1 MKASLL
7 LAALILLAAALLG
20 WRGGGRL
27 AAAKETHARLV
38 REAESLGI
46 SSAAAEGKGGFS
58 RDMKT
63 RRGGAED
70 KAAQAKAFAARL
82 AAFAR
87 EMKELERKGE
97 SPDAEVQKRIF
108 ALLDEMLKLDSSQ
121 LEMLVGELRA
131 APDLDDDMRRGVV
144 GLAIMMLAN
153 DHPREALALFT
164 ESSDLLGKE
173 GAGQHVVASA
183 LSKWARDEPMAAL
196 EWIRENQEKHPDLVN
211 EDTKRS
217 VVEGAARVDPRLAF
231 QLVGEIGLK
240 EIRNAADRIAGTAET
255 PAARTA
261 VIGAMRDHLKGVTDP
276 EARRQFLQG
285 TMGKLGGMAMNGGF
299 EASAEWV
306 DKASLGEEERAAFAD
321 GLSSWDAAEDTG
333 KWILWMEGKVPEDQ
347 YKRKTEELVRG
358 WARSD
363 YKAAGEWIGTRE
375 DGPARR
381 IAVRGYAL
389 AVAPYEPASAAQW
402 AETLP
407 QGKDRDETLQT
418 IHSEW
423 KKKDG
428 TAAAEFARKHGLA
441 P

>member
-7 LAALILLAAALLG
+7 LAAIILLAAALLG
-20 WRGGGRL
+20 WRGSGRL
-27 AAAKETHARLV
+27 SAARENHARLV
-38 REAESLGI
+38 REAEALGI
-46 SSAAAEGKGGFS
+46 SSAPGAGKDGPAMGT
-58 RDMKT
+58 KT
-63 RRGGAED
+63 RRSTPGD
-70 KAAQAKAFAARL
+70 KAAETKAFAARL
-82 AAFAR
+82 VAFAR
-87 EMKELERKGE
+87 EMKELEAKGE
-97 SPDAEVQKRIF
+97 APDAEVQKRIF

-121 LEMLVGELRA
+121 LEMLVGELRV
-131 APDLDDDMRRGVV
+131 APDLDDDMRRGIV

-164 ESSDLLGKE
+164 ESADLVGKQ
-173 GAGQHVVASA
+173 GQGMHVVASA

-196 EWIRENQEKHPDLVN
+196 EWIRENKEKHPDLVN

-261 VIGAMRDHLKGVTDP
+261 VIGAMREHLEGVTDP

-285 TMGKLGGMAMNGGF
+285 TLGKFGGMMMNEGF
-299 EASAEWV
+299 EASAEWLG
-306 DKASLGEEERAAFAD
+306 KASLGEEERAAFVD
-321 GLSSWDAAEDTG
+321 GLSSWDGSEDTG
-333 KWILWMEGKVPEDQ
+333 RWIGWMEGKVPEDQ
-347 YKRKTEELVRG
+347 FKRKTDELIRG

-363 YKAAGEWIGTRE
+363 YKAAGEWIGASE
-375 DGPARR
+375 DGPTRQ

-389 AVAPYEPASAAQW
+389 AVAPYEPAAAAQW

-407 QGKDRDETLQT
+407 QGKDREEALKA